1 MGDKKKFYWIKLK
14 TNFFSREDIDFLLS
28 QKNGCQ
34 YVVLYQMLCLQTA
47 NTNGEMISIL
57 GEVIVPYDV
66 NKIVR
71 DTKYFDFDT
80 VTVALEL
87 FKKLGLIYQE
97 ENGNLKITDL
107 VSMVGSES
115 ANYDAIKKREQRLNK
130 KIASIEK
137 DKLGD
142 NQGTNCLTEYRDKS
156 IENRDIDIRYK
167 DNRDKSIE
175 NNTLPVPDNSN
186 KKELLIKFENE
197 FEKIWEYYPNKK
209 GKDQAKNKYISARKN
224 GTTYE
229 EVVQGLKNYLNY
241 IKAENVESK
250 YIKHGSTWFNQKCWN
265 DDYKI
270 SNQTKG
276 EKVDK
281 QMEILKGV
289 HNGSI
294 KVD

>member
-1 MGDKKKFYWIKLK
+1 MADNKKFYWIKLK

-107 VSMVGSES
+107 VDMVGSES
-115 ANYDAIKKREQRLNK
+115 ASREAIKKREQRLNK
-130 KIASIEK
+130 KRTEFERDNIR
-137 DKLGD
+137 DKV
-142 NQGTNCLTEYRDKS
+142 GTKCLIEYRDKS
-156 IENRDIDIRYK
+156 IENRDIDIR
-167 DNRDKSIE
+167 DIENRDK
-175 NNTLPVPDNSN
+175 NNKLASSN
-186 KKELLIKFENE
+186 DDKKINLKHFEEE
-197 FEKIWEYYPNKK
+197 FEKLWSIYPNKK
-209 GKDQAKNKYISARKN
+209 GKEEARKKYVSYRKN
-224 GTTYE
+224 GTTYD
-229 EVVQGLKNYLNY
+229 EVALGLKKY
-241 IKAENVESK
+241 IEYCKADKTEIK

-265 DDYKI
+265 DDYDIKETTKI
-270 SNQTKG
+270 NS
-276 EKVDK
+276 DK

-289 HNGSI
+289 HNGNI
-294 KVD
+294 KIS

>member
-1 MGDKKKFYWIKLK
+1 MGDKKRFYWIKLK

-47 NTNGEMISIL
+47 NTNGEMISVL

-115 ANYDAIKKREQRLNK
+115 ASKDAIKKRQQRLNK
-130 KIASIEK
+130 KISNLER
-137 DKLGD
+137 DNLGD
-142 NQGTNCLTEYRDKS
+142 NQGTKCLTEYRDKS
-156 IENRDIDIRYK
+156 IENRDVDIRYK
-167 DNRDKSIE
+167 DNRDKNQE
-175 NNTLPVPDNSN
+175 NNLLPVADNSN
-186 KKELLIKFENE
+186 KKGLLLQYEQE

-209 GKDQAKNKYISARKN
+209 GKDRAKNKYIYARKN
-224 GTTYE
+224 GTTFE
-229 EVVQGLKNYLNY
+229 DVANGLKNYINY
-241 IKAENVESK
+241 IKLEKVPSK
-250 YIKHGSTWFNQKCWN
+250 YIKHGSSWFTQKCWL
-265 DDYKI
+265 DDYSSIK
-270 SNQTKG
+270 S
-276 EKVDK
+276 EKVDS
-281 QMEILKGV
+281 QMEILKGI
-289 HNGSI
+289 HNGTI
-294 KVD
+294 KVN

>member
-1 MGDKKKFYWIKLK
+1 MADNKKFYWIKLK
-14 TNFFSREDIDFLLS
+14 TNFFSRDEIDFLLS

-47 NTNGEMISIL
+47 NTNGEMINIL

-107 VSMVGSES
+107 INMVGSES
-115 ANYDAIKKREQRLNK
+115 ASRDAIKKREQRLNK
-130 KIASIEK
+130 KRLELEK
-137 DKLGD
+137 DNIRDNIGD
-142 NQGTNCLTEYRDKS
+142 IKGTKCLIEYRDKS
-156 IENRDIDIRYK
+156 IENRDIDIRDK
-167 DNRDKSIE
+167 DNRDKNNKLSLSKDTTKINSKQIE
-175 NNTLPVPDNSN
+175 
-186 KKELLIKFENE
+186 EE
-197 FEKIWEYYPNKK
+197 FEKLWTYYPNKK

-229 EVVQGLKNYLNY
+229 EVAQGLKNYLNY
-241 IKAENVESK
+241 IKAENIEIK
-250 YIKHGSTWFNQKCWN
+250 FIKHGSTWFNQKSWN
-265 DDYKI
+265 DDYKVTSSCNKKI
-270 SNQTKG
+270 DS
-276 EKVDK
+276 
-281 QMEILKGV
+281 QMELLKGV
-289 HNGSI
+289 YNGTI
-294 KVD
+294 KIN

>member
-1 MGDKKKFYWIKLK
+1 MADNKKFYWIKLK

-107 VSMVGSES
+107 INMVGSES
-115 ANYDAIKKREQRLNK
+115 ASRDAIKKREQRLNK
-130 KIASIEK
+130 KRIELERDNIR
-137 DKLGD
+137 DKLG
-142 NQGTNCLTEYRDKS
+142 TKCLIENRDKS
-156 IENRDIDIRYK
+156 IENRDIDIRDK
-167 DNRDKSIE
+167 DNRDK
-175 NNTLPVPDNSN
+175 NNKLVLSN
-186 KKELLIKFENE
+186 DDKKINLKQLEEE
-197 FEKIWEYYPNKK
+197 FEKLWSIYPNKK
-209 GKDQAKNKYISARKN
+209 GKEEARKKYISYRKN
-224 GTTYE
+224 GTSYE
-229 EVVQGLKNYLNY
+229 EVASGLKKY
-241 IKAENVESK
+241 IEYCKAEIKETK
-250 YIKHGSTWFNQKCWN
+250 YIKHGSTWFNQQCWN
-265 DDYKI
+265 DEYVI
-270 SNQTKG
+270 TNNSNK
-276 EKVDK
+276 KVDS
-281 QMEILKGV
+281 QMELLKGV
-289 HNGSI
+289 YNGTI
-294 KVD
+294 KIN

>member
-1 MGDKKKFYWIKLK
+1 MENNKRFYWIKLK

-47 NTNGEMISIL
+47 NTNGEMINVL

-107 VSMVGSES
+107 INMVGSES
-115 ANYDAIKKREQRLNK
+115 ASRDAIKKREQRLNK
-130 KIASIEK
+130 KRLE
-137 DKLGD
+137 LERD
-142 NQGTNCLTEYRDKS
+142 NIRDTKGTKCLIEYRDKS
-156 IENRDIDIRYK
+156 IENRDIDIRDK
-167 DNRDKSIE
+167 DNRDKNNKLSLSKDIIKINLKQIE
-175 NNTLPVPDNSN
+175 
-186 KKELLIKFENE
+186 EE
-197 FEKIWEYYPNKK
+197 FDKLWEYYPNKK

-229 EVVQGLKNYLNY
+229 EVAQGLKNYLNY
-241 IKAENVESK
+241 IKSENIEPK
-250 YIKHGSTWFNQKCWN
+250 FIKHGSTWFNQKSWN
-265 DDYKI
+265 DDYKVT
-270 SNQTKG
+270 SSCNK
-276 EKVDK
+276 KVDS
-281 QMEILKGV
+281 QMELLKGV
-289 HNGSI
+289 YNGTI
-294 KVD
+294 KIN